1 MYPIH
6 HCLDSSFR
14 YLLVLHDPHI
24 FRLFLYDTKQEY
36 GGPTKADEKYT
47 SHEYFPSSANTF
59 SRSVQEQ
66 NLLFLLSFAVRWLHQ
81 RAAAFSQTIV
91 LIDMAQQLHRFFL
104 SDRQSAYGLQF

>member
-36 GGPTKADEKYT
+36 GGPTIVDEKYT

-66 NLLFLLSFAVRWLHQ
+66 NLLFLLIFAVRWTHQ
-81 RAAAFSQTIV
+81 QEAAFLQTIV
-91 LIDMAQQLHRFFL
+91 LINKAQQPPRFFQ
-104 SDRQSAYGLQF
+104 SVQQSAYGLRS